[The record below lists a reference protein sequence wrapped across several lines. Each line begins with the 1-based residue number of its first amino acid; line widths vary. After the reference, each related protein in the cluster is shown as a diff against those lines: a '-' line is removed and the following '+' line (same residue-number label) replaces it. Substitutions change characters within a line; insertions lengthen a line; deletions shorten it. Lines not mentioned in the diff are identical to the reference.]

1 MRRQA
6 ARRHATTSSRNVSR
20 NRGNAVLR
28 DASVLRF
35 CVTSFC
41 VTFLAVACSHAPPEG
56 FAPDPGLVA
65 QIRSIR
71 IVTAYTRACPGATI
85 SANYEAVLADGA
97 RVPFSRSYDKKHPPR
112 LHVVFLDRE
121 SPDAVSQ
128 EDGDWVTER
137 DPLATVST
145 GFRLT
150 ATLRADSR
158 ITNTVVVP
166 PDYGCVPHTFVF
178 SGEPGGPGEAGEPG
192 PDATVRLAVVRSPF
206 YDKLLVAGIQVGLAQ
221 PFYVLQ
227 DATAVPPA
235 DWLVIESRGGR
246 GGTGTAGTKGTEGA
260 AGAADCPPQPG
271 GPGGNGGN
279 GGPGGA
285 GGRGGRIS
293 VIVPVDNPFLAG
305 MVSARSPGGPGGQ
318 GGAGGAGGKG
328 GKGGAGATDASN
340 RRCPDAVDGAPGQAG
355 SAGPTGSQGA
365 SGPRSVVVTAPTRE
379 IFGVQVPPELGSL
392 LERLQ
397 RRP

>member
-1 MRRQA
+1 MRL
-6 ARRHATTSSRNVSR
+6 
-20 NRGNAVLR
+20 LR
-28 DASVLRF
+28 L
-35 CVTSFC
+35 CLTSFC
-41 VTFLAVACSHAPPEG
+41 ATFLAFGCSHRPPEDL
-56 FAPDPGLVA
+56 APDPGLVV

-85 SANYEAVLADGA
+85 TANYEAVLADGA

-206 YDKLLVAGIQVGLAQ
+206 YDKLLLAGIQVGLAQ
-221 PFYVLQ
+221 PVYLLP
-227 DATAVPPA
+227 DAPAGPPPRRLPVA
-235 DWLVIESRGGR
+235 SR
-246 GGTGTAGTKGTEGA
+246 AGP
-260 AGAADCPPQPG
+260 AGAG
-271 GPGGNGGN
+271 H
-279 GGPGGA
+279 
-285 GGRGGRIS
+285 
-293 VIVPVDNPFLAG
+293 
-305 MVSARSPGGPGGQ
+305 AR
-318 GGAGGAGGKG
+318 
-328 GKGGAGATDASN
+328 
-340 RRCPDAVDGAPGQAG
+340 RH
-355 SAGPTGSQGA
+355 
-365 SGPRSVVVTAPTRE
+365 
-379 IFGVQVPPELGSL
+379 
-392 LERLQ
+392 
-397 RRP
+397 

>member
-1 MRRQA
+1 MRLLA
-6 ARRHATTSSRNVSR
+6 AVP
-20 NRGNAVLR
+20 R
-28 DASVLRF
+28 DASPRRLF
-35 CVTSFC
+35 VTPFV
-41 VTFLAVACSHAPPEG
+41 VTLLVGCSHAPPEG

-65 QIRSIR
+65 QIRDIR
-71 IVTAYTRACPGATI
+71 IVTGYARACPGGVIPA
-85 SANYEAVLADGA
+85 SYEAVLASGE
-97 RVPFSRSYDKKHPPR
+97 RVSFSRSYDKKHPPR

-150 ATLRADSR
+150 ATLRANSR

-166 PDYGCVPHTFVF
+166 PDYRCMPHTFAF

-192 PDATVRLAVVRSPF
+192 PDATVRLAVLRSPF
-206 YDKLLVAGIQVGLAQ
+206 YDKLFVAGIQVGLAP

-227 DATAVPPA
+227 DAGAVPPA
-235 DWLVIESRGGR
+235 DWLVIEARGGR
-246 GGTGTAGTKGTEGA
+246 GGSGVAGTRGVDGSAGA
-260 AGAADCPPQPG
+260 AGCPAQAG
-271 GPGGNGGN
+271 APGGNGGN
-279 GGPGGA
+279 GGSGGP
-285 GGRGGRIS
+285 GGRGGRIN
-293 VIVPVDNPFLAG
+293 VIVPLDNPFLAG
-305 MVSARSPGGPGGQ
+305 IVAGRSPGGTGGPGGP
-318 GGAGGAGGKG
+318 GGAGGKG
-328 GKGGAGATDASN
+328 GKGGQGGTDASN

-355 SAGPTGSQGA
+355 SAGPTGSQG
-365 SGPRSVVVTAPTRE
+365 SPGPRSIVVTAPARE

>member
-1 MRRQA
+1 MKRHETTRHGEA
-6 ARRHATTSSRNVSR
+6 SREDVTDNRRHTVP
-20 NRGNAVLR
+20 R
-28 DASVLRF
+28 DASLLRLL
-35 CVTSFC
+35 VTSFS
-41 VTFLAVACSHAPPEG
+41 VTGLVACSHAPPAD

-65 QIRSIR
+65 QIRDIR
-71 IVTAYTRACPGATI
+71 IVTTYTRACPGATVT
-85 SANYEAVLADGA
+85 ANYEAVLADGA

-150 ATLRADSR
+150 ATLRANSR

-166 PDYGCVPHTFVF
+166 PDYGCMPHTFVF
-178 SGEPGGPGEAGEPG
+178 SGEAGGPGEAGEPG

-206 YDKLLVAGIQVGLAQ
+206 FDKLLVAGIQVGLAQ

-227 DATAVPPA
+227 DATVVPPA

-246 GGTGTAGTKGTEGA
+246 GGTGTTGAKGADGA

-293 VIVPVDNPFLAG
+293 VIVPLDNPFLAG

-328 GKGGAGATDASN
+328 GKGGSGAGHANN
-340 RRCPDAVDGAPGQAG
+340 RRCPDAADGAPGQAG
-355 SAGPTGSQGA
+355 NVGATGTQGVG
-365 SGPRSVVVTAPTRE
+365 GPRSLVVTAPAKE
-379 IFGVQVPPELGSL
+379 VFGLQVPAELSSL
-392 LERLQ
+392 IERLQ